1 MYFEWGVE
9 EHLLAL
15 WETLVSADKK
25 CTVLLVHS
33 LPIQGCKTEESEE
46 EKITPDT
53 QLQGALGNVRSH
65 MRFKQAEPKM
75 CHPPKIENGVNN

>member
-1 MYFEWGVE
+1 MPE
-9 EHLLAL
+9 EKKNLAS
-15 WETLVSADKK
+15 EI
-25 CTVLLVHS
+25 
-33 LPIQGCKTEESEE
+33 PKTSEE

-53 QLQGALGNVRSH
+53 QLQGALGN